1 MMPSVRVTSA
11 MPAASVPVLVAPT
24 EPPVLA
30 VQVTATFSTGLPLA
44 SVTLTRSG
52 AGSWA
57 PTLADWWSPLTS
69 SILVGRSELAVP
81 VNATGSTPENTASME

>member
-1 MMPSVRVTSA
+1 

-57 PTLADWWSPLTS
+57 PTLAGLMVAAHQLDL
-69 SILVGRSELAVP
+69 GRNIGRGVP
-81 VNATGSTPENTASME
+81 VNPTGSTPENTASME